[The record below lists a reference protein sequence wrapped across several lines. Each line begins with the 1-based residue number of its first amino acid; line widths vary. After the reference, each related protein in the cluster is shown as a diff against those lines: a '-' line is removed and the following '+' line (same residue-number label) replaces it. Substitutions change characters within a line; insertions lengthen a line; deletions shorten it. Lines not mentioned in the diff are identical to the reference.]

1 MVVELNVA
9 LVEKGV
15 VEEVVVVEVVGM
27 RVVDDCATELLV
39 LVDELTDPTELVDV
53 EVGEVEP
60 PDDEADPR

>member
-60 PDDEADPR
+60 PDDGAEAR